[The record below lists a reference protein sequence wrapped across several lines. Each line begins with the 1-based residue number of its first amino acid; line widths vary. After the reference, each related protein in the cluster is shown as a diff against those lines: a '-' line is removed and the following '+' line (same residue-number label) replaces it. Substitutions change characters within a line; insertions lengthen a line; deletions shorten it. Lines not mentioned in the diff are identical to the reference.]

1 MELAAKDKCG
11 SVEANTVREGH
22 EHNVFPPLP
31 GGLCLY
37 CIFNRV
43 HCIIK
48 GLYGDKSQGTQRAE
62 LCSSVL
68 CDGESIIPRAVWA
81 AFIIQPVLAPC
92 C

>member
-22 EHNVFPPLP
+22 EHNVFPPLLGRP
-31 GGLCLY
+31 CLY

-48 GLYGDKSQGTQRAE
+48 GPHGDKGQGTQRAE
-62 LCSSVL
+62 LCSSML
-68 CDGESIIPRAVWA
+68 CGGEFILPGTVWA
-81 AFIIQPVLAPC
+81 ASFIQPVLTPC